1 MSEQNNEF
9 REKTEAHAEATLT
22 AAPATSEAEKGES
35 EERRFKTRAPRRP
48 RFNDRRRPKP
58 VVRQV
63 RVLHRGNEGS
73 DEDHARAGK
82 GGLRVIHFGGL
93 GEIGKN
99 NMTAIQYNDEIM
111 LIDGGLGFPR
121 QNMPGIDFSI
131 PNVNYLNG
139 KENMVKAWFFSH
151 GHLDHIG
158 AVPFIQNKV
167 GDPDVYAAPLTRA
180 LIIRRME
187 EFKDR
192 KPLDIDEFKAGEE
205 VSVGQYFKVKAH
217 RINHSIP
224 DDLMFEIKTPVG
236 TIIHAVD
243 YKMDRDPVNDQ
254 PADLAELKTI
264 GDRGVLLFMGDS
276 TGAEKDGHSLSESE
290 VTHDLEQLM
299 REATG
304 LTIVGCFASSLNRV
318 QQVVTLAEKL
328 GKKVV
333 FDGYSMKSNVEIAKK
348 LGYLK
353 FQRGTQIPLE
363 DVANYPREKV
373 VACVTGA
380 QGESNA
386 ALMRIANGEHRFIHP
401 IPNDTYIFSS
411 SIIPGN
417 ESEIQFVKD
426 QLYRNGAKVFNYQML
441 DVHAGGH
448 GNREDIRELYRLI
461 RPKFLMPIH
470 GQYSMM
476 VNHGMVAQEEGLDPK
491 NVIIADNGMIV
502 HFESDRWWID
512 KDKAPNDPVYVDGLG
527 IGDIGNV
534 VLRDRQ
540 VLSEDGFIVI
550 VTLIDGKTGK
560 VRTSP
565 DIISRGFVYLKDH
578 KDLLMQIRKK
588 IRSIIETGSF
598 KGKDSTFIKD
608 EIRNQIGLFLFQ
620 KTERRPMVL
629 PVIIEV

>member
-1 MSEQNNEF
+1 MSEE
-9 REKTEAHAEATLT
+9 EIKK
-22 AAPATSEAEKGES
+22 SEAVLAS
-35 EERRFKTRAPRRP
+35 VPQSSSSPDERKYATRAPRRP
-48 RFNDRRRPKP
+48 RFGDRRRPKP
-58 VVRQV
+58 VIRQIK
-63 RVLHRGNEGS
+63 VLKRDNEGS
-73 DEDHARAGK
+73 VEDHARAATT
-82 GGLRVIHFGGL
+82 GLKIVHMGGL

-99 NMTAIQYNDEIM
+99 NMAAIQYNDEII

-131 PNVNYLNG
+131 PNVGYLAG
-139 KENMVKAWFFSH
+139 KEQMVQAWFFSH

-192 KPLDIDEFKAGEE
+192 KPLDIEEFKAGDE
-205 VSVGQYFKVKAH
+205 VSVGKYFKVKAH

-224 DDLMFEIKTPVG
+224 DALLFEITTPIG
-236 TIIHAVD
+236 TIVHVID
-243 YKMDRDPVNDQ
+243 YKMDKNPVNDP
-254 PADLAELKTI
+254 PADLDELKAI
-264 GDRGVLLFMGDS
+264 GDKGVLLFMGDS
-276 TGAEKDGHSLSESE
+276 TGAEMEGHSLSESD
-290 VTHDLEQLM
+290 VTHDLEKLM

-318 QQVVTLAEKL
+318 QQVITIAEKL

-333 FDGYSMKSNVEIAKK
+333 FDGYSMKNNVEIAKK
-348 LGYLK
+348 LGYIK
-353 FQRGTQIPLE
+353 IQRGTQVSLE
-363 DVANYPREKV
+363 EVASIPREKL
-373 VACVTGA
+373 VAVVTGA

-401 IPNDTYIFSS
+401 IANDTYIFSS

-441 DVHAGGH
+441 DIHASGH
-448 GNREDIRELYRLI
+448 GDKEDIRELLKLI

-476 VNHGMVAQEEGLDPK
+476 VNHGLIGQEEGIPK
-491 NVIIADNGMIV
+491 ENIIIADNGNIT
-502 HFESDRWWID
+502 HIEKDRWWLD
-512 KDKAPNDPVYVDGLG
+512 KERAPADPVYVDGLG

-540 VLSEDGFIVI
+540 MLSEDGFLV
-550 VTLIDGKTGK
+550 VVVKVDRRTGK
-560 VRTSP
+560 VNGSP
-565 DIISRGFVYLKDH
+565 DIISRGFIYLKDN
-578 KDLLMQIRKK
+578 KDLLMQMRKK
-588 IRSIIETGSF
+588 VRFIVDNNTAH
-598 KGKDSTFIKD
+598 GKDINGTYLKD
-608 EIRNQIGLFLFQ
+608 ELRNQVGLFLFQ

-629 PVIIEV
+629 PVLIEV